1 MTRSQELGGHGG
13 GTAGSE
19 CKHTAK
25 VHAPAARVAGA
36 SRHHAVHVEGP
47 CLNVQ
52 AQAEPRKP
60 AVGEGHL
67 RKWGPEVA
75 SGERDIGAE
84 DTHPPPPAWT

>member
-1 MTRSQELGGHGG
+1 MGALRARSVNILLKCMPLQPGG
-13 GTAGSE
+13 
-19 CKHTAK
+19 
-25 VHAPAARVAGA
+25 AGA
-36 SRHHAVHVEGP
+36 SRHHAAHVEGP

-67 RKWGPEVA
+67 RKWGPEVN
-75 SGERDIGAE
+75 SGEWDTGAE